1 MEGTKVNPFE
11 GTSSR
16 RVAGI
21 GRAAEIGANGR

>member
-1 MEGTKVNPFE
+1 MEGMKVNPFE

-21 GRAAEIGANGR
+21 GRAAEIGEPV

>member
-1 MEGTKVNPFE
+1 MEGMKVNPFE

-21 GRAAEIGANGR
+21 GRAAEIRADGR